1 MRTKR
6 IPMVRSI
13 QPHADRWAQARAVLA
28 KKQKIEVVDDSVLS
42 DLTGRS
48 DASFT
53 LPPDSLGKLIHA
65 PHEFFY
71 LGNEREEPCYIS
83 VPKLFGKV
91 VALPCKENNNNVQIE
106 WVSLERDGPST
117 DIPPELV
124 PHLCPYFGAAKY
136 GAYIHRMIIREIER
150 ETVFTC
156 ASDFT
161 DFDDEGYPV
170 RTHSSSNTGR
180 NPFNLVSQ
188 SPSSSSGNSDS
199 DSDDNASRTHSY

>member
-136 GAYIHRMIIREIER
+136 GAYIHRLIIREIER
-150 ETVFTC
+150 ETVFTHS
-156 ASDFT
+156 SDFT
-161 DFDDEGYPV
+161 DFDEEGVPV
-170 RTHSSSNTGR
+170 RAHSCSNTGR
-180 NPFNLVSQ
+180 NPFHLVTQ
-188 SPSSSSGNSDS
+188 SPSSSSSNSDS